1 MKKEEAKRDAARA
14 RLDKASMWL
23 DILTKGL
30 GHAMIDGGYRFYEDE
45 TESPFFEIVDGPLR
59 DAMVEYQLAMAAYR
73 PYRRRFRMRRSSVRY
88 IRRKSQASVVVKSN
102 KKTKPV
108 TVN

>member
-59 DAMVEYQLAMAAYR
+59 DAMMEHQLAMAAYR
-73 PYRRRFRMRRSSVRY
+73 PYRRRFRMRRSSV
-88 IRRKSQASVVVKSN
+88 VVKSN